1 MRLRPKAT
9 RARTNAAAAQQLP
22 RASGGAAPG
31 AFSERVTSLLKR
43 MTIEEMAGQMTQIN
57 INEVMVDNKNVDQ
70 EKVRVSTLYQG

>member
-1 MRLRPKAT
+1 
-9 RARTNAAAAQQLP
+9 
-22 RASGGAAPG
+22 
-31 AFSERVTSLLKR
+31 